1 MEFIPNQTR
10 SAKEQFLK
18 QGPGSLAMDKE
29 EVNDDVD
36 HGFRGLSG
44 SISIAAFLVNLSGTI
59 FHPYLQ
65 YDMFIGVNQ
74 QAVGETSCPIVFGE
88 VKLGVMRR
96 RKEEEGA
103 AEEERSSTN
112 SSSGEIFSGS
122 RLILLKLCQELP
134 QLPELLQ
141 KITQWRNP

>member
-1 MEFIPNQTR
+1 MMPTM
-10 SAKEQFLK
+10 
-18 QGPGSLAMDKE
+18 GS
-29 EVNDDVD
+29 
-36 HGFRGLSG
+36 GWSRGVSG
-44 SISIAAFLVNLSGTI
+44 SIAAFLVNPNVSRTI

-65 YDMFIGVNQ
+65 YDMLMGVHQ

-112 SSSGEIFSGS
+112 SSSGEIFCDS

>member
-1 MEFIPNQTR
+1 MVVMALIPNQTR

-29 EVNDDVD
+29 EVND
-36 HGFRGLSG
+36 
-44 SISIAAFLVNLSGTI
+44 FLVNPNVSRTI

-65 YDMFIGVNQ
+65 YDMLMGVHQ

-103 AEEERSSTN
+103 GEEERSSTN
-112 SSSGEIFSGS
+112 SSSGEIFAFSGS

-134 QLPELLQ
+134 QLPELLE